1 VATSKNNPDIAGFR
15 FLFRD
20 NEGVLAALTFTA
32 AGLILTAG
40 AYYALGLRAGTYGTA
55 QIGR

>member
-32 AGLILTAG
+32 AGLILMPGPTMPSAC
-40 AYYALGLRAGTYGTA
+40 AQVPTA
-55 QIGR
+55 QRR